1 MLTGEL
7 MGGALVVS
15 PDGTGKPI
23 VETTMPKPP
32 EGYEMEA
39 SWRDDGSR
47 IVQTWEAVPA
57 EGSVD
62 DAVRA
67 LAKMLARDLTDE
79 RAVAVKALYD
89 EWQVGAEYDKADR
102 ALDAGDLYRCKKKHT
117 ALAEWRPS
125 ADGEH
130 WVKLG

>member
-1 MLTGEL
+1 MLYGEII
-7 MGGALVVS
+7 GGALVVP
-15 PDGTGKPI
+15 PDGTGKPV
-23 VETTMPKPP
+23 VETEPPDAP

-47 IVQTWEAVPA
+47 IVQTWEAVPV

-67 LAKMLARDLTDE
+67 LARMIARDLTDE
-79 RAVAVKALYD
+79 QAVAVKALYD
-89 EWQVGAEYDKADR
+89 EWRVGAEYDKAAR
-102 ALDAGDLYRCKKKHT
+102 VLDAGDLYRCTKKHT

-125 ADGEH
+125 TDSEH
-130 WVKLG
+130 WMKLG